1 MQIYL
6 VAAKNNLLCFWTK
19 FVLYLFYRLLM
30 EWSDLGKYDGNM
42 NHTQSG
48 EQDILECK
56 GWNIL
61 VSFVVT
67 FVVNI
72 ILICMS

>member
-6 VAAKNNLLCFWTK
+6 VAAKNNLFCFWTK

-56 GWNIL
+56 GWNTLIS
-61 VSFVVT
+61 VTEGEVV
-67 FVVNI
+67 
-72 ILICMS
+72 LWLLLW

>member
-56 GWNIL
+56 GWNALI
-61 VSFVVT
+61 SITEGEVV
-67 FVVNI
+67 
-72 ILICMS
+72 LWLLLW

>member
-1 MQIYL
+1 
-6 VAAKNNLLCFWTK
+6 
-19 FVLYLFYRLLM
+19 M

-61 VSFVVT
+61 VYMYYRRRGCFVVT

>member
-56 GWNIL
+56 GWNTSI
-61 VSFVVT
+61 SITEGEVV
-67 FVVNI
+67 
-72 ILICMS
+72 LWLLLW

>member
-56 GWNIL
+56 GWNTLIS
-61 VSFVVT
+61 VTEGEVV
-67 FVVNI
+67 
-72 ILICMS
+72 LCLLLW

>member
-56 GWNIL
+56 GWNTLI
-61 VSFVVT
+61 SITEGEVV
-67 FVVNI
+67 
-72 ILICMS
+72 LWLLLW

>member
-1 MQIYL
+1 
-6 VAAKNNLLCFWTK
+6 
-19 FVLYLFYRLLM
+19 M

-56 GWNIL
+56 GWNTLI
-61 VSFVVT
+61 SITEGEVV
-67 FVVNI
+67 
-72 ILICMS
+72 LWLLLW

>member
-61 VSFVVT
+61 VSITEGEVV
-67 FVVNI
+67 
-72 ILICMS
+72 LWLLLW

>member
-56 GWNIL
+56 GWNTL
-61 VSFVVT
+61 VSITEGEVV
-67 FVVNI
+67 
-72 ILICMS
+72 LWLLLW